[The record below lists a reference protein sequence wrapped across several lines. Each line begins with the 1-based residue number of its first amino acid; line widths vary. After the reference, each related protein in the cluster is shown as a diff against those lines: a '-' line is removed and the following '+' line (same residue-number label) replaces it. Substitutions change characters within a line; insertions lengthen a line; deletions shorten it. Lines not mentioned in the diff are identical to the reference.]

1 MDENLNWKSEL
12 IRIGT
17 ILKNNGID
25 ISSIPTKGTKDGKR
39 YFIALKDINLEGIN
53 IDEIIALNNLDK
65 DWQIGRYLIRI
76 RLIYK
81 GTIEGNLSNEE
92 KRIAEELG
100 LVKII
105 PIDRKEPIYK
115 GGKISDFH
123 IDSVRKNIDK
133 ILSGELNNRETMDLI
148 NEEAIKVNESQIK
161 DTGTVKR
168 AVLIILADRPEEL
181 KKYNE
186 SLMHNIGKRN
196 PYKGKIG
203 QSRIGIYHQKEL
215 EFEKTIIEHY
225 LPQIFSGEITFDTIE
240 NELKTSRS
248 TVEKVIKNYYLKS
261 GDEEGL
267 KKYEEAKRKNRGV
280 SLEKRKQAQNM
291 REEVA
296 EYQVVS
302 NAEFLLLSE
311 EEQDRQIVMKIRQSK
326 LQEEKN
332 SKKIRTSV
340 MTEEATIDRV
350 QRIKQYFRSK
360 NDLDNG
366 TVNFSEQDIR
376 HIIFVYPTIINRDIQ
391 TLDEKIDVLT
401 FYAEID
407 EKTAFGMIKSFPA
420 ILGYDAQRTK
430 AQLDLLKEEN
440 LIDYVIRKPNSFMK
454 SVGLMYALIQFAK
467 ERHHT
472 NDLTDI
478 NQSNIFMANSAL
490 KRLYGV
496 TYEEIKNRFPYDTA
510 KEEKDIQYS
519 ITGEDI
525 GRATYKSVSVE
536 QADEASKELKQL
548 ISQQK
553 QMEGETDKDTYR

>member
-123 IDSVRKNIDK
+123 IDIVRKNIDK

-401 FYAEID
+401 FYDEID

>member
-123 IDSVRKNIDK
+123 IDIVRKNIDK

-401 FYAEID
+401 FYDEID

-536 QADEASKELKQL
+536 QADEASKELKQF

>member
-123 IDSVRKNIDK
+123 IDIVRKNIDK

-280 SLEKRKQAQNM
+280 SLEKREQAKNM

-401 FYAEID
+401 FYDEID

-548 ISQQK
+548 IPQQK

>member
-123 IDSVRKNIDK
+123 IDIVRKNIDK

-240 NELKTSRS
+240 NEVKTSRS

-401 FYAEID
+401 FYDEID

>member
-123 IDSVRKNIDK
+123 IDIVRKNIDK

-203 QSRIGIYHQKEL
+203 QIRIGIYHQKEL

-261 GDEEGL
+261 GDEVGL

-401 FYAEID
+401 FYDEID